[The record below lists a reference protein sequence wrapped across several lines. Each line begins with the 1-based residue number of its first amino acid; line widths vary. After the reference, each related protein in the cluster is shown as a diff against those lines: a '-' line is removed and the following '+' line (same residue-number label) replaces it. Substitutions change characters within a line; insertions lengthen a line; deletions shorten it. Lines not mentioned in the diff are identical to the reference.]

1 MPLRRVAAIALF
13 VSLFLFSP
21 VRADDQTSALINQAL
36 DKKVEQMS
44 LNALLPAALDQI
56 TQQTGVPV
64 KADPAV
70 WDLLPWGRETNI
82 KAKIENQPLRETF
95 DAITRKLGLRWELKN
110 DQVVVEPVGAL
121 RRLARRATVQ
131 ELGCIDTLMGVPFDQ
146 NGSLTV
152 KDVLDAVDAKL
163 ASSKSQYVIDR
174 PSADV
179 GPLDMK
185 VEVPRNATA
194 FEALNKVAAQTQ
206 LTWYPW
212 GKSVVVLPK
221 SDEVRRQLQRTVT
234 ARYNGVDVTQ
244 VLQELSQKA
253 GVRFDIEPGAVQ
265 QIAPESRSIR
275 LVLDD
280 YSIQSALDSLSG
292 VTGLDYTVKG
302 DSVYVWNQNPNNT
315 GVPRDRILI
324 TMPVRGT
331 DVTVWIPESQV
342 PSDIREY
349 VKQKQAKSF
358 EDIRQMMRE
367 EGFKP
372 STPPG
377 PTTKPAAKKDTN
389 QDL

>member
-1 MPLRRVAAIALF
+1 MSFRRIVAVAALF
-13 VSLFLFSP
+13 VSFFVFSS

-110 DQVVVEPVGAL
+110 EQVIVEPVGAL

-131 ELGCIDTLMGVPFDQ
+131 ELGCLDTLMGVPFEQ
-146 NGSLTV
+146 NGTLTV
-152 KDVLDAVDAKL
+152 KDVLDAIDAKL
-163 ASSKSQYVIDR
+163 AANKSQFVIDR

-185 VEVPRNATA
+185 VEVPRNSTA

-221 SDEVRRQLQRTVT
+221 PDEVRRQLARTVT

-244 VLQELSQKA
+244 VLNELSQKA
-253 GVRFDIEPGAVQ
+253 GVRFDVEPGALQ
-265 QIAPESRSIR
+265 QIPPESRSIR

-280 YSIQSALDSLSG
+280 YSIQSALDSLGG
-292 VTGLDYTVKG
+292 VTGLDYMVKG
-302 DSVYVWNQNPNNT
+302 DGVYVWNQNPNNANA
-315 GVPRDRILI
+315 PRDRILL

-331 DVTVWIPESQV
+331 DITVWIPESQV

-349 VKQKQAKSF
+349 VKQKQAKGF
-358 EDIRQMMRE
+358 EDLRQMMRE

-372 STPPG
+372 STPA
-377 PTTKPAAKKDTN
+377 TKPAAAKPKN
-389 QDL
+389 EDL